1 MTAAQL
7 LSSIEF
13 SCRYLKKLQLFCDST
28 HKIKELSPSKYS
40 DEYYQTF
47 HDNDYNKTFVIA
59 SQNRDYDILLKDGS
73 FFQFTAR
80 SETDIH
86 YSFFPCIEETLS
98 FDQYFEE
105 YATEDNVDNLEQE
118 YEMYLS
124 TDRERNFPCP
134 IRYDLAVSEYTEVL
148 HPYAHI
154 HVGINTDI
162 RIACDKVLKPE
173 AFVDWVIKNMYKNE
187 WDTLYQSDDRIKQYV
202 LKLKE
207 QGERLSSD
215 KFTSNERKVIHI
227 T

>member
-1 MTAAQL
+1 M
-7 LSSIEF
+7 
-13 SCRYLKKLQLFCDST
+13 
-28 HKIKELSPSKYS
+28 
-40 DEYYQTF
+40 
-47 HDNDYNKTFVIA
+47 
-59 SQNRDYDILLKDGS
+59 KDGS

-86 YSFFPCIEETLS
+86 YSFFPCIEQTLS

-105 YATEDNVDNLEQE
+105 YATEDNVDYLEQE

-148 HPYAHI
+148 HPCAHI

-187 WDTLYQSDDRIKQYV
+187 WDTLYQSDDRIKQYI
-202 LKLKE
+202 LKLKDQSE
-207 QGERLSSD
+207 CLSSD
-215 KFTSNERKVIHI
+215 KFTSNEKKVLHI